1 MLGAIIK
8 NNIVQN
14 VIIIKENQIPSMSV
28 ILDCEIV
35 DASPYGL
42 CAGDLRTVNGWTRN
56 IDGEQII
63 LPLLT
68 QQDYDSYSIAA
79 NRIIEL
85 EQKQKTIAQSAVQE
99 ALAILEGEEE

>member
-1 MLGAIIK
+1 MLGAIVK

-14 VIIIKENQIPSMSV
+14 VIIIKEAQIPSMSA
-28 ILDCEIV
+28 ILGCEIV

-42 CAGDLRTVNGWTRN
+42 CAGDLRTEAGWTRN
-56 IDGEQII
+56 AGGEQYV
-63 LPLLT
+63 LPLLG
-68 QQDYDSYSIAA
+68 QQNYDSYVIAA

-85 EQKQKTIAQSAVQE
+85 EREQSYVAQNAAEE